1 MSPKKLTLAQMVLVA
16 ERFKA
21 LSEPV
26 RLQILNALRAG
37 EMTVGEL
44 VDHTEQAQAN
54 VSKHLQLLHGLGF
67 VARRKEGLHVFYSLA
82 DKSVFELCDIMCG
95 RIEADLKEKKRLLA
109 G

>member
-1 MSPKKLTLAQMVLVA
+1 MAARKLTPGQMILVA

-21 LSEPV
+21 LAEPV

-44 VDHTEQAQAN
+44 VEHTEQAQAN
-54 VSKHLQLLHGLGF
+54 VSKHLRILHGLGF
-67 VARRKEGLHVFYSLA
+67 LARRKDGLYVYYSLA
-82 DKSVFELCDIMCG
+82 DQSVFELCDIMCG
-95 RIEADLKEKKRLLA
+95 RIEADLKARKRQLA